1 MSWLTKLLPP
11 KINRDSKNGKSTV
24 PEGLWSKCAACEA
37 VLYHT
42 DLESNLQVCPK
53 CSHHNAVGARARLDM
68 LLDAE
73 GRAIDLLLKHEDGRI
88 EHPALPANAQ
98 PGNWPS

>member
-1 MSWLTKLLPP
+1 M
-11 KINRDSKNGKSTV
+11 
-24 PEGLWSKCAACEA
+24 PEGLWSKCSACEA

-42 DLESNLQVCPK
+42 DLENNLHVCPK

-73 GRAIDLLLKHEDGRI
+73 GALKSAAKSPR
-88 EHPALPANAQ
+88 
-98 PGNWPS
+98 WTS